1 MGRALRWILLLPGV
15 LASWLGT
22 FYVFAEYHRSLTAP
36 CDSAPSLPECTDPL
50 RVLLVNTLPSFG
62 AAFSAVLVLLV
73 TYLIAPTA
81 RMTAVRICFGVGAA
95 IAVVGAWANAVAQS
109 WDMFFAACAA
119 LVAGTIAVLVI
130 AKLGAVKEAAMTPNT
145 SLERTREG

>member
-22 FYVFAEYHRSLTAP
+22 FYVFAEYHLSLTAP

-50 RVLLVNTLPSFG
+50 RVFLVMTLPAIG
-62 AAFSAVLVLLV
+62 AAVSAVLVLLV

-81 RMTAVRICFGVGAA
+81 KMKAVRICFGVGAA
-95 IAVVGAWANAVAQS
+95 IAFTGAWANMVS
-109 WDMFFAACAA
+109 KNWDMFSAACAA
-119 LVAGTIAVLVI
+119 LVAGTIAIWLISRVV
-130 AKLGAVKEAAMTPNT
+130 GAKEAAMTPNT